1 MKPVQPTRFHVTRRE
16 ELVAAIKQ
24 RTAPIVIENQ
34 ELARP
39 FQRYRRTLRWWIV
52 GPIVASRIMRSAFPE
67 IEFKRAEWRVDYTI
81 DYKIILVP
89 RR

>member
-81 DYKIILVP
+81 DHKIILVP
-89 RR
+89 RC

>member
-1 MKPVQPTRFHVTRRE
+1 
-16 ELVAAIKQ
+16 LAAAIKQ

-39 FQRYRRTLRWWIV
+39 FARYRRTLTWWIV
-52 GPIVASRIMRSAFPE
+52 GPIAASRVMRSAFPE
-67 IEFKRAEWRVDYTI
+67 IEFKRTEWRVDHTI